1 MKKYLAIITVF
12 LFVLGF
18 AASAFAVHAEIPA
31 ETQAVIAKGSTQ
43 ITLGGSL
50 RFRGDLKETDFD
62 DQTSPSAKYD
72 ARVRLHLNAKVS
84 DTVSGYVE
92 LESSNDSDS
101 DTSENWTWGDTSGAT
116 GVYAVGNGRRHSL
129 RVLQAWINYNPGPVG
144 IKVGHMP
151 LALGNK
157 IFFNHTKFGDD
168 AIVIYGNPTKQ
179 LHLAALTAK
188 FRESSGTKSDDSTGY
203 VALFVYKGGT
213 FNLSGDVTLVDDQA
227 TNTHPA
233 DNEIH
238 AWNFG
243 LRGDTKVA
251 GLTVRGDVELQTG
264 KMYVDTAN
272 ELDIKGYAVML
283 GLDYKMGATK
293 LTLEGGIGSGDD
305 DATDDDFDA
314 FITSLGAHPN
324 APLYTF
330 VYDYSATGASGGT
343 NAGIT
348 NTTYIKLAASTKA
361 TKKMGLKGQ
370 IVWLKATEDVD
381 LNGGNN
387 PDDELGWEI
396 DGKVTYKLAKNLKY
410 WVEGGYLFVG
420 DAYNDANDEADDAW
434 RLRHGIQLSF

>member
-1 MKKYLAIITVF
+1 MRKYLAIIAGL

-18 AASAFAVHAEIPA
+18 AASAFAIHAEIPA
-31 ETQAVIAKGSTQ
+31 ETQAVIAKGTTQ
-43 ITLGGSL
+43 ITIGGAI
-50 RFRGDLKETDFD
+50 RFRGDLKEVDFD
-62 DQTSPSAKYD
+62 DQTSPAASYD
-72 ARVRLHLNAKVS
+72 GRIRLHLNAKIS
-84 DTVSGYVE
+84 DKVQGFIQIESGQQGSE
-92 LESSNDSDS
+92 FK
-101 DTSENWTWGDTSGAT
+101 DTWTWGQSSKAT
-116 GVYAVGNGRRHSL
+116 GVYTEGNAKRGDL
-129 RVLQAWINYNPGPVG
+129 QILQAWINYNPGPVG

-151 LALGNK
+151 LKLGPG

-168 AIVIYGNPTKQ
+168 AIVVYGNPTKQ

-188 FRESSGTKSDDSTGY
+188 FRESSSGLSDDANGY
-203 VALFVYKGGT
+203 VALFVYSGDT
-213 FNLSGDVTLVDDQA
+213 FNLSGDVTYVDDQA
-227 TNTHPA
+227 SGATG
-233 DNEIH
+233 EIH

-251 GLTVRGDVELQTG
+251 GLTLRGDVELQTG
-264 KMYVDTAN
+264 KLYVDTTS
-272 ELDIKGYAVML
+272 ELDIKGYAFML
-283 GLDYKMGATK
+283 GIDYKMGSTK

-305 DATDDDFDA
+305 DATDDDFDM
-314 FITSLGAHPN
+314 FITSLGAHLN

-330 VYDYSATGASGGT
+330 IYDYSATGASGGK

-348 NTTYIKLAASTKA
+348 NTTYLKLAASTKA
-361 TKKMGLKGQ
+361 TKKLGIKGQ
-370 IVWLKATEDVD
+370 LVWLKATEDVD